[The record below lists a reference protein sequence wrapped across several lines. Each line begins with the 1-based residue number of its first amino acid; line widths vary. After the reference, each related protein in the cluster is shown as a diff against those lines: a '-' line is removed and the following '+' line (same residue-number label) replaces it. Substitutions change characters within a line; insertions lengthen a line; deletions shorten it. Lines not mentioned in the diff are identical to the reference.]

1 MLPGASPNERISSTP
16 QQKERRGRR
25 EVYLGDSC
33 QVVSEERPN
42 VMGMIQELNSRFHK
56 LSEQTNAR
64 QQQVLEEL
72 NATLKEQ
79 ARGLKRNCDMVED
92 RVKGEEPR
100 TVKFAELVQGGG
112 EDNAHNK
119 LCWPVRKN
127 WRMVN
132 RDPAEYWTGGD
143 AWPS

>member
-1 MLPGASPNERISSTP
+1 MLLGTSPNERISSTP

-25 EVYLGDSC
+25 ELYLGDSC
-33 QVVSEERPN
+33 QVVTEERPN

-79 ARGLKRNCDMVED
+79 ARAYSSR
-92 RVKGEEPR
+92 R
-100 TVKFAELVQGGG
+100 QIGGF
-112 EDNAHNK
+112 
-119 LCWPVRKN
+119 
-127 WRMVN
+127 
-132 RDPAEYWTGGD
+132 
-143 AWPS
+143 